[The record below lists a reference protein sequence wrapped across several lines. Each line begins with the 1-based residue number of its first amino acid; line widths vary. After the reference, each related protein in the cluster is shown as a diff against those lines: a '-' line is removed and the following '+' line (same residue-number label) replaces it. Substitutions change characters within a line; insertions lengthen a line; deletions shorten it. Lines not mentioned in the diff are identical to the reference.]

1 MHDDVT
7 AVVISLNGE
16 DNIYQCLSSLA
27 SLNLNKILLIDGGSR
42 DNTIQIAKEFENVEV
57 RCIAKTGLS
66 HSRQYGVDLVTTQ
79 YVLLAD
85 VDNILDKDCL
95 NLMKPYL
102 KENNFVGVAAGK
114 FSAQKDSLF
123 ASFQEWMNNF
133 GVNLLGEKMVIGT
146 PALYLTQILK
156 EVRYDTKIKMGD
168 DTQLCYKLS
177 KAGHKVGTSNAK
189 CYEVMESTLKGFS
202 KKAFLYGK
210 ADGEFFKS
218 NPSRRLNIGTHALRN
233 YFLKMS
239 LRALLRFQFRFLILS
254 MIYGALRFFGL
265 LSQIMKFYKK
275 P

>member
-1 MHDDVT
+1 VHDDVT

-16 DNIYQCLSSLA
+16 DNIYQCLSSLV
-27 SLNLNKILLIDGGSR
+27 SLNLYKILLIDGGSS
-42 DNTIQIAKEFENVEV
+42 DNTIQIAKEFKNVEV
-57 RCIAKTGLS
+57 RSIAKTGLS

-114 FSAQKDSLF
+114 FSAQKDNLF

-146 PALYLTQILK
+146 PALFSTQILK

-177 KAGHKVGTSNAK
+177 KEGHKVGTSNAK
-189 CYEVMESTLKGFS
+189 CYEVMESTLEGFS

>member
-16 DNIYQCLSSLA
+16 NNIYQCLSSLV
-27 SLNLNKILLIDGGSR
+27 SLNLHKILLIDGGSS
-42 DNTIQIAKEFENVEV
+42 DNTVEIAKKFKNVEI
-57 RCIAKTGLS
+57 RSIAKTGLS
-66 HSRQYGVDLVTTQ
+66 HSRQYGVDLVATK

-85 VDNILDKDCL
+85 VDNILDKDCI

-102 KENNFVGVAAGK
+102 IANNFAGVAAGK
-114 FSAQKDSLF
+114 FSKQKDNIF
-123 ASFQEWMNNF
+123 ASFQEWMNSF

-146 PALYLTQILK
+146 PALYLTQILQD
-156 EVRYDTKIKMGD
+156 VRYDTKIKMGD

-177 KAGHKVGTSNAK
+177 TRGHKIGTSNAK
-189 CYEVMESTLKGFS
+189 CYEVMESTFAGFS

-239 LRALLRFQFRFLILS
+239 LRALLRFQFCFLILS
-254 MIYGALRFFGL
+254 MIYGSLRFFGL
-265 LSQIMKFYKK
+265 LFQILK
-275 P
+275 PNK